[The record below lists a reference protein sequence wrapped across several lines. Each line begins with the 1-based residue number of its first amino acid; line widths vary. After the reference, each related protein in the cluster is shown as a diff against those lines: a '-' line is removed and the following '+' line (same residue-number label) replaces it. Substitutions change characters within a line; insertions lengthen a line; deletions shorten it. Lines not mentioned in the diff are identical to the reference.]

1 MTFDFL
7 LVLFVFVFSLY
18 LNRFACFGS
27 CWAFIA
33 QLRQLMLL
41 SAHVKRFSV
50 SRMQDFVVVVHNAA
64 GSKKFLCQYFG
75 NRFSLW

>member
-1 MTFDFL
+1 MQCSAVHDSVTGAVKII
-7 LVLFVFVFSLY
+7 LVSV
-18 LNRFACFGS
+18 
-27 CWAFIA
+27 
-33 QLRQLMLL
+33 LL

-64 GSKKFLCQYFG
+64 GSEKILCQYFG